1 MSTSRSPFDK
11 SPFSGIIG
19 LVVGVLIIFVL
30 LNVVGWIISLLY
42 KFAWIIFIASLVIDH
57 TVFLGYVK
65 SIGRLFERNKVM
77 GLAAGGLSLVMYPFV
92 SLYLLGMAL
101 FKKKIKE
108 KVAEADVRQN
118 GEWAEYEE
126 LPEEPMDLDIDYEE
140 LPPAPPEP
148 LPRSDKKN
156 RDTPYDDL
164 FE

>member
-11 SPFSGIIG
+11 SPFSGIVG
-19 LVVGVLIIFVL
+19 LLVGVLIIYL
-30 LNVVGWIISLLY
+30 LFNVVGWIVWLLY
-42 KFAWIIFIASLVIDH
+42 KVAWIIFIASLVIDH
-57 TVFLGYVK
+57 TVFLGYAK
-65 SIGRLFERNKVM
+65 SIGRLFERNWMM
-77 GLAAGGLSLVMYPFV
+77 GLAAGALSLFLYPFV
-92 SLYLLGMAL
+92 FLYLLGMAL

-126 LPEEPMDLDIDYEE
+126 LPAEPMDLDIDYEE

-148 LPRSDKKN
+148 LSRDGEKKK
-156 RDTPYDDL
+156 DTGYDEL